1 MLLKIGTDS
10 FLMGV
15 DVVYQGGIFIANR
28 DNSHCVKS
36 VRIRSYSGPHF
47 HAFGL
52 NMERYGVSLRIQY
65 ECGKM
70 RTRITPNKV
79 TFCKGSHYKL
89 GQQILLQ
96 LGPTVITNCGRF
108 VINRDSCYRSG
119 QLLEISAQQLK
130 LIDFC

>member
-1 MLLKIGTDS
+1 MLYIRAA
-10 FLMGV
+10 FL
-15 DVVYQGGIFIANR
+15 IANR
-28 DNSHCVKS
+28 DSSHCVKS

-47 HAFGL
+47 RAFGL

-96 LGPTVITNCGRF
+96 LGPTVIK
-108 VINRDSCYRSG
+108 IAAD
-119 QLLEISAQQLK
+119 LL
-130 LIDFC
+130 